1 MSNTTNKQTNRRT
14 KMRLA
19 VGAMLAISGTVL
31 ALILLLLP
39 AARAPREDAARPPHT
54 EPDLEPTATAP
65 QIGEN
70 GAAEPARIQEAEAE
84 PPAETGTLPAYDH
97 PTDWEPPRA
106 TGQLLG
112 TLDAAG
118 PPSDA
123 VRSIT
128 GAGPDRDNQKARR
141 AAINELTVN
150 LAGDD
155 AAALIE
161 FLLVP
166 HDEDSGVSR
175 TIYNVLRNDVLEV
188 LVRQDTMPDGL
199 GGLMVAMLRNPE
211 EDSVWRDYSMQ
222 YMAEY
227 YRRRWSPESDIESDP
242 DGLDERLQMLDAFRD
257 AFNQTE
263 DTLAGTALIG
273 FETLARHYPE
283 IDAAEA
289 AASALRIA
297 GEQQMSAASRL
308 TALRICATLGEQQAL
323 PTARRLA
330 QIGETAPLRM
340 AAIATLG
347 DLGSTDDLPLLDAL
361 SGAAEPGIA
370 RIATEARTRLAEKL
384 AQNQQDQS

>member
-1 MSNTTNKQTNRRT
+1 
-14 KMRLA
+14 
-19 VGAMLAISGTVL
+19 MLAISGITI
-31 ALILLLLP
+31 ALIVLLP
-39 AARAPREDAARPPHT
+39 ASPRAPREDAARPPHT
-54 EPDLEPTATAP
+54 EPGLEPGATAP
-65 QIGEN
+65 QISEN
-70 GAAEPARIQEAEAE
+70 GAAEPARIQGAEAE
-84 PPAETGTLPAYDH
+84 PATETGILSAYDL
-97 PTDWEPPRA
+97 PTDWEPPHA

-118 PPSDA
+118 TPSDA

-150 LAGDD
+150 LASDD
-155 AAALIE
+155 VAALIE

-227 YRRRWSPESDIESDP
+227 YRRRWVPESDIEYDP
-242 DGLDERLQMLDAFRD
+242 AGRDERLQMLAAFRD

-273 FETLARHYPE
+273 FEALARHYPE

-308 TALRICATLGEQQAL
+308 TALRICATLGEQQVL
-323 PTARRLA
+323 STARQLA
-330 QIGETAPLRM
+330 QIGETTPLRM

-347 DLGSTDDLPLLDAL
+347 DLGSTDDLPLLNAL

-370 RIATEARTRLAEKL
+370 RIATAARTRLAEKT
-384 AQNQQDQS
+384 AQKQQDQS